1 MWILSRKKGNISIF
15 MIFMVVVICGIVIS
29 SMSII
34 KSFGRMK
41 KSDYIRLEN
50 DFKSSVAK
58 EMLKLNFYYSIEHYF
73 KISKTRD
80 EFEANYTD
88 FYSEGIKDVVDEKYY
103 SDKKISIS
111 VPDSNSP
118 YNFVRKEKGYTEFYL
133 RLTYSEGNTVRQSI
147 HKCRVYNP
155 YEKYGPDKIYLDE
168 NRIKSLFTIIN

>member
-1 MWILSRKKGNISIF
+1 MKILSRKKGNISIF
-15 MIFMVVVICGIVIS
+15 IIFMVAIICAIVIS
-29 SMSII
+29 SMSMI

-58 EMLKLNFYYSIEHYF
+58 EMLKLNFYYSIENSVSR
-73 KISKTRD
+73 SKTKG

-88 FYSEGIKDVVDEKYY
+88 FYSEGIKDVIDEKYY

-111 VPDSNSP
+111 IPESNSP

-133 RLTYSEGNTVRQSI
+133 KLTYSEGDTIRQSI